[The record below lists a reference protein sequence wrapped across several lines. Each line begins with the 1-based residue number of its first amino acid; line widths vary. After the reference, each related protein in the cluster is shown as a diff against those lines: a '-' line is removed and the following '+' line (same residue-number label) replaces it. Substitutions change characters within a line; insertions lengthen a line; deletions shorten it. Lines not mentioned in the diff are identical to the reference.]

1 MEMSIIAFTL
11 KMIAGSLVIRYK
23 CEMSFNSS
31 PTHRNFHLKSPT
43 KKLAL
48 AKTNQH
54 STTNFFKKKPSIYL
68 RVTLL
73 AMAYSF
79 RTVFCLH
86 ECSHPKPQIVQL
98 HVQHKEFSLINK
110 SLFIFSQ

>member
-11 KMIAGSLVIRYK
+11 KMIAGSLPIRYK
-23 CEMSFNSS
+23 CEMSSNSS

-54 STTNFFKKKPSIYL
+54 STTNLKKKPSIYL

-73 AMAYSF
+73 AMAHSF
-79 RTVFCLH
+79 ETVFCLH
-86 ECSHPKPQIVQL
+86 ES
-98 HVQHKEFSLINK
+98 
-110 SLFIFSQ
+110 

>member
-54 STTNFFKKKPSIYL
+54 STTNFKKKK
-68 RVTLL
+68 TLDL
-73 AMAYSF
+73 FKGNTAGYG
-79 RTVFCLH
+79 
-86 ECSHPKPQIVQL
+86 
-98 HVQHKEFSLINK
+98 
-110 SLFIFSQ
+110 LFI

>member
-11 KMIAGSLVIRYK
+11 KMIAGSLLIRYK

-54 STTNFFKKKPSIYL
+54 STTNLKKKK
-68 RVTLL
+68 TLDL
-73 AMAYSF
+73 FKGNTAGYG
-79 RTVFCLH
+79 
-86 ECSHPKPQIVQL
+86 
-98 HVQHKEFSLINK
+98 
-110 SLFIFSQ
+110 LFI

>member
-11 KMIAGSLVIRYK
+11 KMIAGSLPIRYK
-23 CEMSFNSS
+23 CEMSSNSS

-54 STTNFFKKKPSIYL
+54 STTNLKKKTLDIFKGNTVGYGSFI
-68 RVTLL
+68 RNCFLL
-73 AMAYSF
+73 ARILMFSSKTTN
-79 RTVFCLH
+79 RTIARTSQRVFID
-86 ECSHPKPQIVQL
+86 K
-98 HVQHKEFSLINK
+98 
-110 SLFIFSQ
+110 